1 MAYTSAD
8 LAILER
14 AVASGVM
21 RVRYSDGKEVTYRST
36 DELLRAI
43 AVVKAQIAQAA
54 GSPRT
59 MSALASFTR
68 A

>member
-1 MAYTSAD
+1 MSYTTDD
-8 LAILER
+8 LAALER
-14 AVASGVM
+14 ALASGVM

-43 AVVKAQIAQAA
+43 AVVKGQMAQAA
-54 GSPRT
+54 GAPRT

-68 A
+68 G

>member
-1 MAYTSAD
+1 MAYTSDD
-8 LAILER
+8 LVTLER

-36 DELLRAI
+36 DELMRVI
-43 AVVKAQIAQAA
+43 AAVKGQIAQAA
-54 GSPRT
+54 GAPRT

-68 A
+68 G

>member
-1 MAYTSAD
+1 MSYTAED
-8 LAILER
+8 LATLER

-43 AVVKAQIAQAA
+43 GVVKGQLAQASGA
-54 GSPRT
+54 PRT
-59 MSALASFTR
+59 MSAFASFSR
-68 A
+68 G